1 MFYFKLIFYF
11 VILFCCA
18 SMVIAD
24 EGSHQEYIINYGD
37 QLIINFV
44 GREGVLPET
53 VIVRP
58 DGMITYAYVGELKAV
73 GLTISQLSDNI
84 TKRLLESR
92 LYTDPKITI
101 QLKEAK
107 QFNIYVIGEV
117 IEPGQKSF
125 VNRPNVIE
133 ALALSGGFKENADLA
148 NAFIIGR
155 KKGVKPINLEFL
167 RFDPAYQKSIIQ
179 GFSDE
184 IYVLND
190 GDILSIPSS
199 IKESQVKIIGHVHKP
214 GVYPVKTNI
223 SIIEALAIA
232 GGALENTADLKKI
245 MILSKNGAIIVNAFL
260 ENNLQTQNL
269 ANNSAYERIIEP
281 GDSVIVPERGKI
293 SIIGFVEKQGQ
304 YDVSDSISIIEALSL
319 SGVKEGADLRNVK
332 IVKSDGKEITINLS
346 KIWKKPE
353 SFYKEMIDSGDIII
367 VPSRRLAINW
377 NAVYSAVM
385 VFSTLYAVFK

>member
-11 VILFCCA
+11 VILLCSA
-18 SMVIAD
+18 LMVIAD
-24 EGSHQEYIINYGD
+24 EGSYQEYIINYGD

-44 GREGVLPET
+44 GREGVFPET

-92 LYTDPKITI
+92 RYTDPKITI

-133 ALALSGGFKENADLA
+133 ALAWAGGFKENADLA

-155 KKGVKPINLEFL
+155 KKNLKPINLEFL

-199 IKESQVKIIGHVHKP
+199 IKESQIKIIGHVHKP